1 MPQRQRH
8 SLFRSTAGALA
19 ARTGD
24 EMSGPAVLLLGAA
37 STGSV
42 ATGAALLAGITVT
55 AALGGPLVGA
65 ALDRASRP
73 GRLLAA
79 ALVGYAAGLAV
90 VAAALGRLPLPL
102 VVGAALA
109 TGLLGPALSG
119 GWTAQLPRVVPAERL
134 ARASALDAM
143 TFGGASLLGPGAA
156 GLAAALLGAPAAVA
170 GAVALIAV
178 AVPVAWALPG
188 RSATAARAP
197 LASDLR
203 AGVRAVLGNAPLRRV
218 TAATVVSIAGSGMF
232 VVCLPGLGD
241 RFLGGQAHGA
251 LLLSLMAVCSLAAN
265 LLLTRAAPS
274 PRPDTVVLVCL
285 LVQAAG
291 MGAAALAGSALGL
304 VAAATLVGAAEGPQL
319 TALFRVRHRESPAHL
334 RAQVFTTGASLK
346 ISAFA
351 LGAAAAGP
359 LAEHAPVA
367 CLAVAAVL
375 QVGAATALL
384 RG

>member
-1 MPQRQRH
+1 MPQRH
-8 SLFRSTAGALA
+8 ALFRYIAGALT
-19 ARTGD
+19 ARVGD

-37 STGSV
+37 ATGSV
-42 ATGAALLAGITVT
+42 ATGAALLAGLTAT

-65 ALDRASRP
+65 ALDRTARP

-79 ALVGYAAGLAV
+79 ALVGYAAGLAA
-90 VAAALGRLPLPL
+90 VALALGCVPLPL
-102 VVGAALA
+102 VVGTALVI
-109 TGLLGPALSG
+109 GLLGPALSG
-119 GWTAQLPRVVPAERL
+119 GWTAQLPRVVPPEGL

-156 GLAAALLGAPAAVA
+156 GLAAVLLGAPGAVA
-170 GAVALIAV
+170 GAVALIAL

-188 RSATAARAP
+188 RSTAAARTP
-197 LASDLR
+197 LAADLR
-203 AGVRAVLGNAPLRRV
+203 AGARAVLGNAPLRWV

-265 LLLTRAAPS
+265 LVLTRAVPS
-274 PRPDTVVLVCL
+274 LSPDTMVLVCV
-285 LVQAAG
+285 LVQAVG
-291 MGAAALAGSALGL
+291 MGAASLAGSAVAL
-304 VAAATLVGAAEGPQL
+304 VAAAALVGAAEGPQL
-319 TALFRVRHRESPAHL
+319 TALFRVRHREAPERL

-359 LAEHAPVA
+359 LAEHSLTV
-367 CLAVAAVL
+367 CLAVAALL
-375 QVGAATALL
+375 QIGAATALA
-384 RG
+384 RR